1 MRNSKIAALA
11 FLLLLVASLV
21 GARPAFADAFMQARC
36 SHHRV
41 EWRGPKR
48 SSPAAFRDAD
58 AHNRAHR
65 GHDARVVMVDH
76 EEPAPSQASI
86 EPTTKMQ

>member
-1 MRNSKIAALA
+1 MRTSRIDIVA
-11 FLLLLVASLV
+11 FVVASLL
-21 GARPAFADAFMQARC
+21 GAAPAFADAFMQARC
-36 SHHRV
+36 SQHRV
-41 EWRGPKR
+41 EWHGPKR
-48 SSPAAFRDAD
+48 SSHAAFRDAD

>member
-1 MRNSKIAALA
+1 MRTSIIAALA
-11 FLLLLVASLV
+11 VFTLVFSAT
-21 GARPAFADAFMQARC
+21 PAFADAFMQARC
-36 SHHRV
+36 AHHRV

-48 SSPAAFRDAD
+48 SGAHAFRDAD

-76 EEPAPSQASI
+76 EEPAPASASQASI